1 MCPCNGITECKPCA
15 SQPGCGWCVA
25 GKNCANIDRTG
36 NVRETDCAGGI
47 SGVATSG
54 AQCTPGAK
62 LGNVRSERGDY
73 KPSADELGMTQSN
86 DWVDTWP
93 KVDVQ
98 GSGIG
103 SRWAGGPGVLGS
115 SPVSAAK
122 TTSQVSG
129 NAVVRPLGA
138 QGGPYSITNQ
148 PNLFTSPFEEYVK
161 VLIKSELAES
171 GIPTNEPFQDSPNII
186 NYLKKEVNKVVK
198 KNF

>member
-1 MCPCNGITECKPCA
+1 MNLDQ
-15 SQPGCGWCVA
+15 S
-25 GKNCANIDRTG
+25 GK
-36 NVRETDCAGGI
+36 VRETDCAGGI
-47 SGVATSG
+47 GGVATSG

-73 KPSADELGMTQSN
+73 KPSADQLGMTQSN
-86 DWVDTWP
+86 EWVDTWP

-98 GSGIG
+98 GSGV
-103 SRWAGGPGVLGS
+103 GVIGS

-122 TTSQVSG
+122 TTSQVTG

-148 PNLFTSPFEEYVK
+148 PDLFTSPFEEYVK
-161 VLIKSELAES
+161 VLIKSQLAES
-171 GIPTNEPFQDSPNII
+171 GIPTNEPFQDSPNIV